1 LKIIS
6 GSVTVYIFNFE
17 IIICS
22 KFINHY
28 LIKIYLWT
36 KWSIRFRKSSKHPKW
51 LFTYLPPRSQDS
63 SLMVISYTYMIKRPS
78 IWSRQIDG
86 GQFRK
91 VSLWHFAFLQVFML
105 YEPHQSVIRYQILVK
120 NFHQNGFRWTS
131 AQKLVKCWNYPLYY
145 VVCAVFAKQH

>member
-1 LKIIS
+1 M
-6 GSVTVYIFNFE
+6 YIFNFE
-17 IIICS
+17 TVTCS
-22 KFINHY
+22 LFTYHY
-28 LIKIYLWT
+28 LMKIHLRTTWP
-36 KWSIRFRKSSKHPKW
+36 SQFCKSSKHPKW

-120 NFHQNGFRWTS
+120 NFHQNVLGGTS
-131 AQKLVKCWNYPLYY
+131 AQKLVKCWNYPVSSMYS
-145 VVCAVFAKQH
+145 VC